1 MTTRPF
7 TLVSFHAHPDDE
19 ALLTGGTLARAAAA
33 GHRVVL
39 VTATGGEAGLADATP
54 EPAELGRRRR
64 AELAAS
70 ARALG
75 VARLVQLGYA
85 DSGHEPGPA
94 TFASVSPDE
103 PAARLAHVLREEGAQ
118 VLTSYDRAGGYGH
131 PDHVQVHRVGAL
143 AAAAA
148 GTPVLLEATGDRQ
161 SIARA
166 VAALRLLSR
175 VTPMPELPDLTC
187 AFTSRS
193 DITHRV
199 DVRAY
204 LPAKLAA
211 LRAHASQAGGTDGLR
226 TIALLLHLPPPL
238 RARVLGAEW
247 FRDAL
252 GTASCGGVDDVFG
265 PTHRRRTAVRWM

>member
-1 MTTRPF
+1 
-7 TLVSFHAHPDDE
+7 
-19 ALLTGGTLARAAAA
+19 
-33 GHRVVL
+33 
-39 VTATGGEAGLADATP
+39 
-54 EPAELGRRRR
+54 
-64 AELAAS
+64 
-70 ARALG
+70 

-148 GTPVLLEATGDRQ
+148 GTPVLLEATVDRQ

-226 TIALLLHLPPPL
+226 TIALLLRLPPPL

>member
-1 MTTRPF
+1 
-7 TLVSFHAHPDDE
+7 
-19 ALLTGGTLARAAAA
+19 
-33 GHRVVL
+33 
-39 VTATGGEAGLADATP
+39 
-54 EPAELGRRRR
+54 
-64 AELAAS
+64 
-70 ARALG
+70 
-75 VARLVQLGYA
+75 
-85 DSGHEPGPA
+85 
-94 TFASVSPDE
+94 
-103 PAARLAHVLREEGAQ
+103 
-118 VLTSYDRAGGYGH
+118 
-131 PDHVQVHRVGAL
+131 
-143 AAAAA
+143 
-148 GTPVLLEATGDRQ
+148 
-161 SIARA
+161 
-166 VAALRLLSR
+166 
-175 VTPMPELPDLTC
+175 MPELPDLTC

-226 TIALLLHLPPPL
+226 TIALLLRLPPPL